1 MREDENRIEGRL
13 TLASAAGGG
22 GGEDMP
28 PECKL
33 DRSSRTRIGQGLR
46 VMYHDL
52 IKEPLPEYLLEL
64 LNYTT
69 DPGQAQ

>member
-13 TLASAAGGG
+13 TLASAAG

-46 VMYHDL
+46 VMYDDL
-52 IKEPLPEYLLEL
+52 VKEPLPEYLLEL
-64 LNYTT
+64 LNHTT
-69 DPGQAQ
+69 DPGQAH